1 MNTLSAAVC
10 YFFPVH
16 LQKPV
21 SLAAVVSKHAAA
33 AIMSVLAVVPQSARS
48 LLRTRSAT
56 SCQEIHKCVNQLEQL
71 AIDSLLGSAFQ
82 QILHDAQYDCA
93 SMHVYHVAGLSPAQL
108 DRLRVS
114 EFVQDEGTAPTAFQ
128 YLPTGV
134 RGLLQAAIT
143 AEDVARHIL
152 FNTPVTRVKNEGMVT
167 STQGSQSYDAV
178 IVTVRPE
185 AAFAMLQPPLQQ
197 VYEGGRTGLVDT
209 WIFNASIVTGS
220 PSTANLSDVFLA
232 VTSQNGTLPPRDGTP
247 TFVIK
252 EDPTLPFYAVAAYVN
267 KFITPPQ
274 SLARTQSV
282 LLDFGLDVASTTATQ
297 RIPFPSQLAQPAFID
312 NHDHV
317 YLLGE
322 VFAGVGLD
330 VALPYIEAQ
339 MDSWFGPLLQ
349 T

>member
-1 MNTLSAAVC
+1 MLREIGTNASTPADVVEAGIADYNETILQWAQRTELTAFAELSQVWWYSAE
-10 YFFPVH
+10 
-16 LQKPV
+16 
-21 SLAAVVSKHAAA
+21 SLLPQPLPA
-33 AIMSVLAVVPQSARS
+33 SVRLNMDLASGGGVFRS
-48 LLRTRSAT
+48 LFL
-56 SCQEIHKCVNQLEQL
+56 
-71 AIDSLLGSAFQ
+71 SL
-82 QILHDAQYDCA
+82 
-93 SMHVYHVAGLSPAQL
+93 GLSPAQL

-274 SLARTQSV
+274 SLARAKSV

-339 MDSWFGPLLQ
+339 MDTWFGPLLQ